1 MAKEKSK
8 PVVYEAEKSD
18 FAKFTCNEERNEA
31 AKAAPIKA
39 PIEEPK
45 KKV

>member
-8 PVVYEAEKSD
+8 PEVHEVEKSD
-18 FAKFTCNEERNEA
+18 FGLYTGNDERNEA